1 MRLSPRFPRRGL
13 FLGAPAYSRRMSW
26 DVRARNLFNA
36 VNAECASDPNSKVLR
51 ANGLNSLQP
60 VLVRMDNASLASQA
74 VAPPLGDHEM
84 GAVGRTFQDIGKRLN
99 TAQPLRLQRV
109 ADGSRGLNT
118 IYRAMIEAAF
128 QRAWWQSNL
137 MVVIDQSGA
146 LSFVARLR
154 DDAYF
159 RRRSHRPLLRRHLDI
174 FTGEAACSEGHAGA
188 ELADNSVRILFG
200 AIVNGVKQ
208 PAEIVERMFNGD
220 YEVVAYDQGL
230 YNLGL
235 RPTAEDLGG
244 GNNDSFGNP
253 LTFINLLTTPRSQI
267 FSQELFDYAI
277 PNIASPLISIGERVV
292 TQATFKNSPL
302 RTSTMTA
309 SGPFAKPSNSTIAA
323 ATPAIRM
330 LTEAEIDDLTAFL
343 SRPARRPAKR
353 SVRPSAIVRVE
364 RTQNARYSPRTQ
376 QRRHRPRRIPRNS
389 RRRSP
394 RGNAT

>member
-1 MRLSPRFPRRGL
+1 MF
-13 FLGAPAYSRRMSW
+13 W
-26 DVRARNLFNA
+26 DVRARNRSNGFNA
-36 VNAECASDPNSKVLR
+36 KGASDPNSKVLR
-51 ANGLNSLQP
+51 ANGLNSLQS

-74 VAPPLGDHEM
+74 V
-84 GAVGRTFQDIGKRLN
+84 GRTFQDIGKRLS

-109 ADGSRGLNT
+109 ADDDSVLGPLADGYRGLNI

-128 QRAWWQSNL
+128 QPAWWQSNL

-146 LSFVARLR
+146 LSFVPRLR

-159 RRRSHRPLLRRHLDI
+159 RRRSHRQLLRRHLDI
-174 FTGEAACSEGHAGA
+174 FTGEAACSECHAGA

-200 AIVNGVKQ
+200 AVVNGVKQ

-220 YEVVAYDQGL
+220 CEVVAYDQGL

-292 TQATFKNSPL
+292 TQGTFKNSPL

-323 ATPAIRM
+323 ATSAIRM

-353 SVRPSAIVRVE
+353 SSAIVRAE
-364 RTQNARYSPRTQ
+364 RTQDARYSPRTR
-376 QRRHRPRRIPRNS
+376 QRRHRPQRSPRCS